1 MGIVPRCPQTRRG
14 RCGYH
19 AAVTDR
25 APLPVEGAGT
35 CPFLGLDADRDL
47 QAKVPDR
54 RHRCYAEIA
63 AAPRAMAHQQH
74 YCLTPSFP
82 ACPTFQDWARREA
95 ARLAALT
102 AGSADR
108 RGPGEDQERAPDGAE
123 ATRGETEAAGL
134 WDTEPPAG
142 ARARDWTAPP
152 PWIEATEPE
161 RTARP
166 SAAATT
172 AGIGA
177 AGVAAVGT
185 GTGEAAGAAG
195 VGAAGSSVGA
205 PPGATTPGAPAP
217 LQARSSAAAA
227 TRPVADQDE
236 DVAPPPFLADRPPTP
251 RAAPGT
257 TGPAAVPLP
266 SDAASSRPNQASS
279 GVAAGAAAGVSA
291 AGASAASA
299 SSSGG
304 IAGARPAAP
313 RARPRQTR
321 DASTPAWEAPRR
333 VEAYPSLRT
342 RVGFPDVP
350 RLGIYAAALAIAALA
365 LFLLPT
371 FFAGGGSS
379 GPRAT
384 AVATSNASPS
394 ATPAPTPIPV
404 ATPQVYVVVAGDT
417 LSRIAARF
425 GTTVAAIMK
434 ANPQMKNPDSL
445 QIGDQVTIPSK
456 RVATL
461 APPTQAPAGSS
472 GPGNPA
478 ASAAP

>member
-63 AAPRAMAHQQH
+63 PAPRAMAHQQH

-95 ARLAALT
+95 VRLAALT
-102 AGSADR
+102 TSGAEKHR
-108 RGPGEDQERAPDGAE
+108 PGEDQERSPDVAE
-123 ATRGETEAAGL
+123 ATQVETEAAGL
-134 WDTEPPAG
+134 WDAEPPAAG
-142 ARARDWTAPP
+142 RSRDWTAPP
-152 PWIEATEPE
+152 PWVEAAEPG

-166 SAAATT
+166 STAAATT
-172 AGIGA
+172 AAIGA
-177 AGVAAVGT
+177 AGIAAVGA
-185 GTGEAAGAAG
+185 GTAEAAGAAG

-205 PPGATTPGAPAP
+205 QPGATTPGAPAP
-217 LQARSSAAAA
+217 VQARSSGAAA
-227 TRPVADQDE
+227 THPVADEDE
-236 DVAPPPFLADRPPTP
+236 AVAPPPFLADRPSTP

-257 TGPAAVPLP
+257 TGPTAAPLP
-266 SDAASSRPNQASS
+266 SDTAGSRPSQASS
-279 GVAAGAAAGVSA
+279 GLGAGAA

-304 IAGARPAAP
+304 IAGARPAAS
-313 RARPRQTR
+313 RARPRQVR
-321 DASTPAWEAPRR
+321 DASTPAWETPRR

-350 RLGIYAAALAIAALA
+350 RLGIYAAALAIAAVA

-384 AVATSNASPS
+384 AMATSNPAPS
-394 ATPAPTPIPV
+394 ATPAPTPVPV

-445 QIGDQVTIPSK
+445 QIGDQVTIPPK

-461 APPTQAPAGSS
+461 APPTLAPAGSPAAGS
-472 GPGNPA
+472 PA